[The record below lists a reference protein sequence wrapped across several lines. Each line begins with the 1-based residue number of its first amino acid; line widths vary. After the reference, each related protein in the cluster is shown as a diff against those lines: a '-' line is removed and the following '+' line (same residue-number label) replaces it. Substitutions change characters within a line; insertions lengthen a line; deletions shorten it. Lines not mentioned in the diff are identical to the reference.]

1 MVLAGGQGM
10 RILHAVRQYAPGI
23 GGIESYVSQLA
34 ALQARAGD
42 DVRVVTLD
50 KIIDGD
56 GKRLPGEETRNGV
69 TVMRVPY
76 RGSRRYPLAPRALRH
91 FRETDII
98 HVHGVE
104 FFADFAALTSSVH
117 RKPLVLSTHGGIFHT
132 RFAWH
137 LKMVWFHTITRSTL
151 RGYHSILASSLQD
164 HGMFARIA
172 GAKVKLV
179 ENAVDTERFAGAA
192 RPAATRMI
200 YFGRLAP
207 NKGLDALIRWFAAV
221 HRLAPEWS
229 LIIAGKEMGTQIAS
243 LRALCATQ
251 GIEHAVRFSREP
263 DDATLR
269 ALIAECSTYVCASRF
284 EGFGIAAVEAIG
296 AGLFPVLSDIAPFR
310 RTIERCGLG
319 LCLDFASGET
329 AREFLIAFA
338 EQPAAPVR
346 LRERLAAF
354 HWDRVIGQ
362 TKAIYVEAMRA
373 GLGAQQAIAS
383 GTSDGSHAFGS
394 GHIKGDRLCVRD

>member
-1 MVLAGGQGM
+1 MK
-10 RILHAVRQYAPGI
+10 ILHAVRQYAPGI

-50 KIIDGD
+50 RIIDGD
-56 GKRLPGEETRNGV
+56 GKRLPTEETRSGV
-69 TVMRVPY
+69 KVMRVPY

-91 FRETDII
+91 FPEADII
-98 HVHGVE
+98 HVHGLE
-104 FFADFAALTSSVH
+104 FFADFAALTRGIH
-117 RKPLVLSTHGGIFHT
+117 RRPLLLSTHGGIFHT

-137 LKMVWFHTITRSTL
+137 LKMLWFQTITRATL
-151 RGYHSILASSLQD
+151 RGYHAVLASSLQD
-164 HGMFARIA
+164 HDIFARIA

-192 RPAATRMI
+192 RPASTRMI

-207 NKGLDALIRWFAAV
+207 NKGLETLITWFAAV
-221 HRLAPEWS
+221 HRFAPEWS

-243 LRALCATQ
+243 LRALCALQ
-251 GIEHAVRFSREP
+251 GVGHAVRFCREP

-269 ALIAECSTYVCASRF
+269 DLIAQCSTYVCASRF

-310 RTIERCGLG
+310 RTLERCGCG

-329 AREFLIAFA
+329 AQEFLIAFA
-338 EQPAAPVR
+338 AFTQQQPASAR
-346 LRERLAAF
+346 LRERLAPF
-354 HWDRVIGQ
+354 HWDRVIDQ
-362 TKAIYVEAMRA
+362 TRALYVEALRGRRPISGRA
-373 GLGAQQAIAS
+373 SEEHHELGPGQIEGDGLCARQ
-383 GTSDGSHAFGS
+383 
-394 GHIKGDRLCVRD
+394 